1 MTTSVKDN
9 LLLATRGLRLTPW
22 KRQRFPPWNVWLHV
36 EWWPYCR
43 PQKSSL

>member
-9 LLLATRGLRLTPW
+9 LHMRMHGYSQSRNC
-22 KRQRFPPWNVWLHV
+22 FPPWNIWLHV

-43 PQKSSL
+43 PQKSSLI